1 MKRIGAIITV
11 LFLAFSFSSCRYGI
25 LPENAA
31 YYTEA
36 INSLLWCRG
45 NSSNGDKKY
54 NPQIEII
61 DRDSFGRV
69 LFSYKEGFSGA
80 DYEDLSDLN
89 IYAFLIMQAEDDEF
103 VYYYEDIN
111 YVCVNF
117 ADYRED
123 ICRCQIDELK
133 VDNDWGKVFNTDKC
147 IRRNKSTKKISSNFD
162 SSVNSFIESKKKE
175 VGTYLRVCPSGHDSF
190 GRTIISM
197 SEFGRTPW
205 QGRLIVCIIQPDGS
219 VFCSDD
225 YNLTFDYFEYHNN
238 LQALK
243 NEANWNNEFITS

>member
-1 MKRIGAIITV
+1 MVVIMKRIVAIITV

-31 YYTEA
+31 YYTET

-45 NSSNGDKKY
+45 NSSDGDQKY

-80 DYEDLSDLN
+80 DHEDLSNLN

-103 VYYYEDIN
+103 VYYYEDVN

-123 ICRCQIDELK
+123 
-133 VDNDWGKVFNTDKC
+133 VNADKC
-147 IRRNKSTKKISSNFD
+147 IKMNKSTKQISSNFD

-175 VGTYLRVCPSGHDSF
+175 AGTYLRVCPSGHDNF

-197 SEFGRTPW
+197 SEFGWTP
-205 QGRLIVCIIQPDGS
+205 
-219 VFCSDD
+219 
-225 YNLTFDYFEYHNN
+225 
-238 LQALK
+238 
-243 NEANWNNEFITS
+243 